1 MLDWNDLR
9 YFLGVAD
16 HGSTLAAGRALR
28 VSQTT
33 VARRIAA
40 LEQAIGFPLFEKRQA
55 GYALTPAGEQLL
67 DRARQ
72 VDSAATAFAEA
83 AAAEKRDTSGTVRIT
98 TQEIFAVAL
107 LAPMLRELHEQ
118 HPEIMIE
125 LDDSQHF
132 RDLGEGEADIALRS
146 AYGDLGSGVVG
157 RRLGEDNWTL
167 YCSRDYAAKHGVPTT
182 RAQLRKHGFIG
193 GGGPKLW
200 RAYSAWLHDLGL
212 DDRII
217 MHHASAMGMMSAIR
231 SGLGIAV
238 LPTIIADADPDLIQ
252 CLPPKGGHGRSL
264 WLVTHE
270 RCRHTPR
277 VRVAID
283 FLYERLMRHMRALDA
298 QRAAAAAACF
308 KAAPAEPR
316 RPRPERPGFR

>member
-9 YFLGVAD
+9 YFLAVAD
-16 HGSTLAAGRALR
+16 GGSTLAAGRALR

-40 LEQAIGFPLFEKRQA
+40 LEDAIGFPLFEKRQA

-67 DRARQ
+67 NRARN
-72 VDSAATAFAEA
+72 VEVAATAFSEA

-98 TQEIFAVAL
+98 TQEIFAVTL
-107 LAPMLRELHEQ
+107 LAPMLRELHEH
-118 HPEIMIE
+118 HPEIIIE
-125 LDDSQHF
+125 LDDSQDF
-132 RDLGEGEADIALRS
+132 RDLGEGEADIGLRS
-146 AYGDLGSGVVG
+146 AQGDLGSGIVG
-157 RRLGEDNWTL
+157 RRLCNDEWTL
-167 YCSRDYAAKHGVPTT
+167 YCSRDYAAQNGVPTT
-182 RAQLRKHGFIG
+182 RAQLKKHAFIG

-212 DDRII
+212 DDRVI

-238 LPTIIADADPDLIQ
+238 LPCIVADADPELVQ
-252 CLPPKGGHGRSL
+252 CVLPRPGHGRVM

-270 RCRHTPR
+270 RIRRTPR
-277 VRVAID
+277 VRIVID
-283 FLYERLMRHMRALDA
+283 FLYERLSRHIRQLQAK
-298 QRAAAAAACF
+298 AAAA
-308 KAAPAEPR
+308 
-316 RPRPERPGFR
+316 

>member
-9 YFLGVAD
+9 YFLAVAQ

-40 LEQAIGFPLFEKRQA
+40 LEESIGFPLFEKRQA
-55 GYALTPAGEQLL
+55 GYALTPAGEGLL

-72 VDSAATAFAEA
+72 VDIAVTSFAEA

-98 TQEIFAVAL
+98 TQEIFAVTL
-107 LAPMLRELHEQ
+107 LAPMLRELHER
-118 HPEIMIE
+118 HPEILIE
-125 LDDSQHF
+125 LDDSQKF

-146 AYGDLGSGVVG
+146 AIGDRGPGVVG
-157 RRLGEDNWTL
+157 RRLCTDDWTL
-167 YCSRDYAAKHGVPTT
+167 YCSRDYAAQHGVPRN
-182 RAQLRKHGFIG
+182 RAQLKKHAFIG
-193 GGGPKLW
+193 GGGTKLW

-238 LPTIIADADPDLIQ
+238 LPCIVADTELDLIQ
-252 CLPPKGGHGRSL
+252 CLPPKDDHGRSM

-270 RCRHTPR
+270 RVRHTPR
-277 VRVAID
+277 VRAVID
-283 FLYERLMRHMRALDA
+283 FLYERLTRHIRQLES
-298 QRAAAAAACF
+298 QRTAAAAA
-308 KAAPAEPR
+308 
-316 RPRPERPGFR
+316 

>member
-9 YFLGVAD
+9 YFLAVARE
-16 HGSTLAAGRALR
+16 GSTLAAGRALR

-40 LEQAIGFPLFEKRQA
+40 LEATLGFPVFEKRQA
-55 GYALTPAGEQLL
+55 GYALTPAGEQLVE
-67 DRARQ
+67 RARQ
-72 VDSAATAFAEA
+72 VEMAADAFADA
-83 AAAEKRDTSGTVRIT
+83 AAAEKRETSGTVRIT
-98 TQEIFAVAL
+98 TQDIFAVTL
-107 LAPMLRELHEQ
+107 LAPMLRELHDR

-125 LDDSQHF
+125 LDDSQDF

-146 AYGDLGSGVVG
+146 ATGELGAGIVG
-157 RRLGEDNWTL
+157 RRLGPDEWTL
-167 YCSRDYAAKHGVPTT
+167 YCSRDYAAQHGVPRT
-182 RAQLRKHGFIG
+182 RAELKTHAFIG

-212 DDRII
+212 DDRVI

-238 LPTIIADADPDLIQ
+238 LPCIVADPDPDLIQ
-252 CLPPKGGHGRSL
+252 CVPPRDGHNRTL

-270 RCRHTPR
+270 RVRKAPR
-277 VRVAID
+277 VRAVID
-283 FLYERLMRHMRALDA
+283 FLYERLSRHIRQLEAS
-298 QRAAAAAACF
+298 AAAA
-308 KAAPAEPR
+308 
-316 RPRPERPGFR
+316 

>member
-1 MLDWNDLR
+1 MTGRMLDWNDLQ
-9 YFLGVAD
+9 YFLAVARE
-16 HGSTLAAGRALR
+16 GSTLAAGRSLR

-40 LEQAIGFPLFEKRQA
+40 LEQALGFPVFEKRQA
-55 GYALTPAGEQLL
+55 GYALTSTGEQLL

-72 VDSAATAFAEA
+72 VQTAADAFTEA

-98 TQEIFAVAL
+98 TQEIFMLL
-107 LAPMLRELHEQ
+107 LAPMLRELHER

-125 LDDSQHF
+125 LDDSQDF

-146 AYGDLGSGVVG
+146 AHGDLGPGVVG
-157 RRLGEDNWTL
+157 RRIGPDDWTL
-167 YCSRDYAAKHGVPTT
+167 YCSRDYAEQHGVPHT
-182 RAQLRKHGFIG
+182 RAQLKKQAFIG

-212 DDRII
+212 DDRVV
-217 MHHASAMGMMSAIR
+217 MHHASAMGMLSAIR

-238 LPTIIADADPDLIQ
+238 LPCIVADAEPDLVQ
-252 CLPPKGGHGRSL
+252 CTPPRNDHGRTM

-270 RCRHTPR
+270 RVRRAPR
-277 VRVAID
+277 VRTVID
-283 FLYERLMRHMRALDA
+283 FLYERLSAHVRHLAEKPE
-298 QRAAAAAACF
+298 AA
-308 KAAPAEPR
+308 
-316 RPRPERPGFR
+316 

>member
-9 YFLGVAD
+9 YFLAVARE
-16 HGSTLAAGRALR
+16 GSTLAAGRALR

-40 LEQAIGFPLFEKRQA
+40 LEATLGFPVFEKKQA
-55 GYALTPAGEQLL
+55 GYALTPAGEQLVE
-67 DRARQ
+67 RARQ
-72 VDSAATAFAEA
+72 VEMAADAFADA
-83 AAAEKRDTSGTVRIT
+83 AAAEKRETSGTVRIT
-98 TQEIFAVAL
+98 TQDIFAVTL
-107 LAPMLRELHEQ
+107 LAPMLRELHDR

-125 LDDSQHF
+125 LDDSQDF

-146 AYGDLGSGVVG
+146 ATGELGAGIVG
-157 RRLGEDNWTL
+157 RRLGPDEWTL
-167 YCSRDYAAKHGVPTT
+167 YCSRDYAAQHGVPRT
-182 RAQLRKHGFIG
+182 RADLKTHAFIG

-212 DDRII
+212 DDRVI

-238 LPTIIADADPDLIQ
+238 LPCIVADPDPDLIQ
-252 CLPPKGGHGRSL
+252 CVPPRDGHNRTL

-270 RCRHTPR
+270 RVRKAPR
-277 VRVAID
+277 VRAVID
-283 FLYERLMRHMRALDA
+283 FLYERLSRHIRQLEAS
-298 QRAAAAAACF
+298 AAAA
-308 KAAPAEPR
+308 
-316 RPRPERPGFR
+316 

>member
-1 MLDWNDLR
+1 MAAMLDWNDLK
-9 YFLGVAD
+9 YFLAVAEG
-16 HGSTLAAGRALR
+16 GSTLAAGKALR

-40 LEQAIGFPLFEKRQA
+40 LEHSLRLQLFDKRQA
-55 GYALTPAGEQLL
+55 GYTLTPAGEDLL
-67 DRARQ
+67 GRARQ
-72 VDSAATAFAEA
+72 VQSAATGFADA
-83 AAAEKRDTSGTVRIT
+83 AAAQVRETSGIVRIT

-125 LDDSQHF
+125 LDDSQNF

-146 AYGDLGSGVVG
+146 AYGELGAGIVG
-157 RRLGEDNWTL
+157 RRLGPDHWTL
-167 YCSRDYAAKHGVPTT
+167 YCSREYAAQHGVPTT
-182 RAQLRKHGFIG
+182 REQLKRHAFIG

-238 LPTIIADADPDLIQ
+238 LPCIIADADPELVQ
-252 CLPPKGGHGRSL
+252 CVPPKDDGRTM
-264 WLVTHE
+264 WLVTHQ
-270 RCRHTPR
+270 RVRHTPR
-277 VRVAID
+277 VRVVID
-283 FLYERLMRHMRALDA
+283 FLYDCLVRHLRRLETG
-298 QRAAAAAACF
+298 RAAA
-308 KAAPAEPR
+308 
-316 RPRPERPGFR
+316 

>member
-9 YFLGVAD
+9 YFLAVA
-16 HGSTLAAGRALR
+16 HEGSTLAAGRALR

-40 LEQAIGFPLFEKRQA
+40 LEEAIGVPLFEKRQA
-55 GYALTPAGEQLL
+55 GYALTPTGEQLL

-72 VDSAATAFAEA
+72 VETAAATFAEA

-98 TQEIFAVAL
+98 SQEIFVTL
-107 LAPMLRELHEQ
+107 LAPMLRELHER

-125 LDDSQHF
+125 LDDSQDF

-146 AYGDLGSGVVG
+146 ATGELGAGVVG
-157 RRLGEDNWTL
+157 RRLGPDHWTL
-167 YCSRDYAAKHGVPTT
+167 YCSRDYAAQHGVPRT
-182 RAQLRKHGFIG
+182 RAELKSHAFIG

-200 RAYSAWLHDLGL
+200 RAYSAWLHDLDL
-212 DDRII
+212 DDRVI
-217 MHHASAMGMMSAIR
+217 MHHTSAMGMMSAIR

-238 LPTIIADADPDLIQ
+238 LPCVVADADPDLIQ
-252 CLPPKGGHGRSL
+252 CVPPKDGHGRTM

-270 RCRHTPR
+270 RVRKTPR
-277 VRVAID
+277 VRAVID
-283 FLYERLMRHMRALDA
+283 FLYERLSRHIRQLEAK
-298 QRAAAAAACF
+298 AAAA
-308 KAAPAEPR
+308 
-316 RPRPERPGFR
+316 